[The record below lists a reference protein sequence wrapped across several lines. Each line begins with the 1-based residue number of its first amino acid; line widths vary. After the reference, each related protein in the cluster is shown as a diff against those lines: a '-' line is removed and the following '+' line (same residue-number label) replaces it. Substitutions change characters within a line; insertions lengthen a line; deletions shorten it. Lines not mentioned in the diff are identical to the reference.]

1 MTENRPRDPEPSD
14 PHPAADLGVHGLLRE
29 IFPDIDPAV
38 VARSMGL
45 DVDAGDDLDS
55 ADGEEEK

>member
-1 MTENRPRDPEPSD
+1 M
-14 PHPAADLGVHGLLRE
+14 LRE

-38 VARSMGL
+38 AARSLGL